1 MVLNLDTSAYGG
13 SGQSPPI
20 NSASPATEAP
30 FLVR

>member
-1 MVLNLDTSAYGG
+1 MVLNLDVSACGG

-20 NSASPATEAP
+20 NSTVPATEAP